1 MEKIVS
7 VINIIAMILG
17 VCLFIS
23 SVQFKKKKD
32 ILLVQTFA
40 SICYAVSYLLNF
52 AYSGFITE
60 IIEQIKDITFYI
72 FEDKNIKI
80 PLFVLI
86 IFIIS
91 LILIGIFTYDGNLYT
106 IAPLFINM
114 AYFISSYFKNP
125 KHIRIVVLICG
136 FIWMYYNFSVGTY
149 IFIIGNAFEVI
160 SASIAL
166 WRYNEKNKRI

>member
-1 MEKIVS
+1 MKI
-7 VINIIAMILG
+7 INYIAMILG
-17 VCLFIS
+17 VILFIS

-72 FEDKNIKI
+72 YEDKNKKI
-80 PLFVLI
+80 PLFVLG
-86 IFIIS
+86 IFILG
-91 LILIGIFTYDGNLYT
+91 LIIIGFITYDGNIYT
-106 IAPLFINM
+106 IAPLCINM

-136 FIWMYYNFSVGTY
+136 FIWMYYNYSVGTY
-149 IFIIGNAFEVI
+149 LFIIGNAFEVI
-160 SASIAL
+160 SASISI
-166 WRYNEKNKRI
+166 WRYNEKDKQLRTS